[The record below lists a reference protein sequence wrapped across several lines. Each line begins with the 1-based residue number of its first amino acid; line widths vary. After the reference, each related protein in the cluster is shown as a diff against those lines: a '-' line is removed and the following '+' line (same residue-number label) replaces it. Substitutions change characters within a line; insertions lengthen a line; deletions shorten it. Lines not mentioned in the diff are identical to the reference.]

1 MLFSQAKVTAVGSYV
16 PGRRLTNDDLSKS
29 VETND
34 EWIQRRTGMKE
45 RRIAEDV
52 QFTSDLAIKAVESMI
67 ETFSLEIQT
76 IDMIIVAT
84 STSDFVFPS
93 VASQIQNYFGIS
105 QCGSMDLSAACA
117 GFTYALNVANGLVS
131 TNQCKKA
138 LVVGAETMSK
148 VVDYQDRTTCVL
160 FGDGAG
166 VALVEREEINP
177 SFVHASYGTRGD
189 AGRYLY
195 VSNIAN
201 NIEGEGIKKE
211 KKIVQNG
218 REVFKLAVSS
228 LSNTIPPF
236 LKEADY
242 GVGDVDW
249 FVPHSANMRII
260 HAICD
265 RINMNEDKV
274 LFSGEYYGN
283 TSSASIPLSLT
294 EAYQLGKL
302 QRGDLILL
310 SGFGGGF
317 VYSHCLLRWSI

>member
-1 MLFSQAKVTAVGSYV
+1 MLYSQAKVTAVGSYV
-16 PGRRLTNDDLSKS
+16 PGKKLTNADLSQF
-29 VETND
+29 VDTND

-45 RRIAEDV
+45 RRIAEDA
-52 QFTSDLAIKAVESMI
+52 QFTSDLAIKAIESMM
-67 ETFSLEIQT
+67 ETFNCDIQT

-84 STSDFVFPS
+84 STSDFLFPS
-93 VASQIQNYFGIS
+93 VASQIQNYFSIKD
-105 QCGSMDLSAACA
+105 CGSMDLSAACA

-148 VVDYQDRTTCVL
+148 VVDYTDRTTCVL

-166 VALVEREEINP
+166 VALVEKEGVNP
-177 SFVHASYGTRGD
+177 SFIHASHGTRGE

-201 NIEGEGIKKE
+201 HIAGEVIETE

-228 LSNTIPPF
+228 LSSTIPIF
-236 LKEADY
+236 LKQVDY
-242 GVGDVDW
+242 EVEDIDW
-249 FVPHSANMRII
+249 FVPHSANLRIVQ
-260 HAICD
+260 AICD
-265 RINMNEDKV
+265 RIKMREDKV

-283 TSSASIPLSLT
+283 TSAASIPLSLT
-294 EAYQLGKL
+294 EAYLQGKL
-302 QRGDLILL
+302 KKGDVILL

-317 VYSHCLLRWSI
+317 VYSHCLLKWSI